1 MPVTTTKSHKATKT
15 GTPGK
20 PRQRKSIAA
29 MIGVPPVMP
38 EGSSPVESPSS
49 LVPVATASVAPDSLR
64 ASDVAP
70 TQAIAAP
77 IPTEGAIEPI
87 VGATSVPTPLPR
99 EKQPWYRPPDSKFR
113 KQAEKI
119 AVHRAAG
126 RKAPEI
132 AKRMGTT
139 EGNIR
144 HVEYIARKNG
154 WYDDDGEPVDLE
166 ADMAM
171 TMDRKLVRNIDASLD
186 GQMTNWQTHEMTLE
200 LMKRRKVIN
209 DVEQNADPHTGLS
222 VVAIRIEMPAIG
234 AGDQTFIE
242 ENVGGT
248 PAYLEG
254 EVAESPDGGTGLR
267 QAGTQEALE
276 GVTGAV
282 SS

>member
-1 MPVTTTKSHKATKT
+1 MPVQTTKSHKATKT
-15 GTPGK
+15 ETPGK

-29 MIGVPPVMP
+29 MIGVPPVLL

-49 LVPVATASVAPDSLR
+49 LVPVATASVAPVDIR

-70 TQAIAAP
+70 TQAIVAP
-77 IPTEGAIEPI
+77 IPTEGAVEPTTGI
-87 VGATSVPTPLPR
+87 PQPVRR
-99 EKQPWYRPPDSKFR
+99 EDQPWYRPADSKFR
-113 KQAEKI
+113 KQSEKI

-144 HVEYIARKNG
+144 HIEYIARKNG

-171 TMDRKLVRNIDASLD
+171 SIDRKLVRNIDASLD

-200 LMKRRKVIN
+200 LMKRRKVVS
-209 DVEQNADPHTGLS
+209 DVEQGADPHTGLS

-234 AGDQTFIE
+234 AGDQVFAE

-254 EVAESPDGGTGLR
+254 DITESLDGGTGLR
-267 QAGTQEALE
+267 QTRNEAEEGTAGT
-276 GVTGAV
+276 V

>member
-1 MPVTTTKSHKATKT
+1 MPVQTTKSHKATKT
-15 GTPGK
+15 ETPGK

-29 MIGVPPVMP
+29 MIGVPPVLL

-49 LVPVATASVAPDSLR
+49 LVPVATASVAPDSQALEPKV
-64 ASDVAP
+64 DVVIP
-70 TQAIAAP
+70 ILG
-77 IPTEGAIEPI
+77 IPTP
-87 VGATSVPTPLPR
+87 VRR
-99 EKQPWYRPPDSKFR
+99 EDQPWYRPTDSKFR
-113 KQAEKI
+113 KQSEKI

-144 HVEYIARKNG
+144 HIEYIARKNG

-171 TMDRKLVRNIDASLD
+171 SIDRKLVRNIDASLD

-200 LMKRRKVIN
+200 LMKRRKVVS
-209 DVEQNADPHTGLS
+209 DVEQGADPHTGLS

-234 AGDQTFIE
+234 AGDQVFAE

-254 EVAESPDGGTGLR
+254 DVTESLDGGTGLR
-267 QAGTQEALE
+267 QARNEAEESTAGT
-276 GVTGAV
+276 V